1 MSLINKIKIL
11 FKKDPNFQYGK
22 SPYRTTG
29 KLTNR
34 RNYIEK
40 SIKYRNHKNDDHK

>member
-11 FKKDPNFQYGK
+11 FKKDSNFQYGK
-22 SPYRTTG
+22 NMYKTMGRFTKRMIPV
-29 KLTNR
+29 
-34 RNYIEK
+34 EK